1 MASIRKYSNMARV
14 EYMLQYVLK
23 QGWLT
28 SWRAC
33 VQILYTCQ
41 RKSFVRLEEINKV
54 QEPSILLLIFA
65 LLFLLLMRV
74 IIKIV

>member
-54 QEPSILLLIFA
+54 QEPSIIIINFCITIF
-65 LLFLLLMRV
+65 
-74 IIKIV
+74 IINACYN